1 MRWTSVALV
10 AWCAC
15 VLTVRS
21 AAAEPIAPPSIT
33 TNGESIIYVTPDEA
47 VVSVGVET
55 FDKDLDKAKSDN
67 DERSAKLLHAIKDL
81 GVEDKHVQTDTLQIE
96 IQYKNEHVARSIEG
110 YYARRA
116 YSITLKDVK
125 KFERLIDVALKN
137 GANRLMGFEYKT
149 TELRK
154 HRDEARKMAIK
165 AAKEKAVLLAGEL
178 DAKVGKPRS
187 IQEGA
192 SFGGYRG
199 GWYGSFGFNSFA
211 NAQNSVQAVGGGAGD
226 VGDTLRLGQIEVRA
240 SVSVTFDLE

>member
-1 MRWTSVALV
+1 MRQLTAALLV
-10 AWCAC
+10 WCAC
-15 VLTVRS
+15 LLTTRPTS
-21 AAAEPIAPPSIT
+21 AEPVPPPCIT
-33 TNGESIIYVTPDEA
+33 TTGESIIYVTPDE
-47 VVSVGVET
+47 VIVSVGVET
-55 FDKDLDKAKSDN
+55 FDKDLDKAKTDN
-67 DERSAKLLHAIKDL
+67 DERSTKLLHAIKDL
-81 GVEDKHVQTDTLQIE
+81 GVEDKHVQTDTMHVE
-96 IQYKNEHVARSIEG
+96 IQYKSDRVNHTIDG

-125 KFERLIDVALKN
+125 KFERLIDVSLKN

-199 GWYGSFGFNSFA
+199 GWYGYFGGNSFA